1 MFFIFII
8 CLCLGSKLLYKLYK
22 SAEQGTDCDEELDPA
37 ESFAHTNSV
46 LKVCQECNF
55 PGGIINSRLMQE
67 FKTKIWRMN
76 QALAKAKKMGGN
88 GVKKGLCPVDYQQIF
103 NQEFQDS
110 L

>member
-1 MFFIFII
+1 M
-8 CLCLGSKLLYKLYK
+8 YK
-22 SAEQGTDCDEELDPA
+22 SAEQEADRDEELDPA

-76 QALAKAKKMGGN
+76 QVLAKAKKMGGN
-88 GVKKGLCPVDYQQIF
+88 GVKKKVFPTGLPA
-103 NQEFQDS
+103 NFQPGVS
-110 L
+110 RFIIMKWTV